1 MGIGVNVLAGLRTA
15 ALRRR
20 LTRRL
25 DRHLATG
32 GPRAVLAAQTRAV
45 AERLA
50 AAVTDRADLPSLQ
63 TLARFHAA
71 CSDARGPHD
80 GRADRSR
87 ALELGRLIREL
98 DPEAVPEPVIALA
111 GRFDSAEQREEDPAL
126 AMVVD
131 ALQSGDGTVAV
142 QAARLLRQELRSRPD
157 DPERG
162 ITLSLLGTALL
173 IGSSTATPDADLDE
187 TVDVL
192 REATE
197 ALADDPDRASV
208 VAQLGWALS
217 CRYFDR
223 RSASDR
229 DQAIEALREGMRL
242 APESPA
248 QLVLLLTELGH
259 LLLERF
265 AATHRPTDEEEALRA
280 LREAA
285 ARATAD
291 PGGAGDFA
299 GLTIP
304 PHLRPSPGRAPAFL
318 GTAVYDRFLRAGD
331 SADLDEAVGA
341 LRTALRFASAQGQ
354 SGVPLPGFST
364 SPAEENPRLHA
375 LVHLGSALIS
385 RYERD
390 VAPED
395 ADEAIDLL
403 EEAARTWPSED
414 PGRALPYAL
423 LGGILTR
430 MLGHRDAATDLSRGI
445 EALRK
450 AIVATP
456 HTDSQR
462 AGRLADLGQALLG
475 RVLVGGAQYDP
486 DEAVDTFRAAVA
498 ATEEGH
504 PERSLRLAGLGTAL
518 WFRFQRV
525 GGLADTDEAIRLG
538 RLAVAAAPEGS
549 FAEHNSLIALAGWLH
564 GRFRRT
570 KDDADLAEAVDA
582 GQRAVA
588 ACRDD
593 PASQAAA
600 MIFLGTILQTRFQHR
615 GVRADLDQGIEAL
628 RAAVRLRPADH
639 PRGLALARA
648 NLANALR
655 LSFDQGGPLS
665 DIDEAVDALRGKLP
679 FDSEEL
685 NRAATLC
692 ALGEALASRYRR
704 TLEQAT
710 RREAREHLLKVADMR
725 TAPAS
730 LRLQA
735 AKAWTALAAD
745 VQDWSDAVAGAARAS
760 ELLSLLA
767 WRGLPRRDQERVLID
782 HEGLAGD
789 AAAYALL
796 AGDSA
801 RALEML
807 EHGRGVL
814 LSRTLDTRTDIGR
827 LRSLHPELAQR
838 LEAIR
843 DALDSAGAGDLLS
856 EQVPAGAPRASGID
870 YEQRLLLAREWD
882 GLVERIRRLDDSL
895 ADFLRRPGAR
905 QLQEVAAEGP
915 IVVLNVAERRS
926 DALIL
931 TVEELLTVPLV
942 NVTPERVAEYV
953 VDFYLALQDPVKL
966 SARATMEDVLAWL
979 WDAVAGPVLDALG
992 HRPVPPGVTP
1002 PRLWWVPTGLLTLLP
1017 LHAAGRAGDGVL
1029 DRVMSS
1035 YAPTVGTLAH
1045 ARNAAWT
1052 TGPAQVTV
1060 VALPGHDL
1068 PNAQRESKDI
1078 GTLFPGAQQLVDDRA
1093 TRANVLGVLPTSH
1106 VVHFA
1111 CHASQDLVNPS
1122 HGHLRL
1128 YDGALDVLEFARL
1141 RLGTAELAYLSAC
1154 QTATGGIALAD
1165 EAVHLA
1171 SAFQLAGYRQVIGTL
1186 WPIQDAVAAD
1196 IATDVYTQLRQDGGG
1211 VATRQAAAALHGAIR
1226 RARAAHPE
1234 EPHLWAS
1241 HIHLG
1246 P

>member
-1 MGIGVNVLAGLRTA
+1 MGIGVSVLAGLRTA

-32 GPRAVLAAQTRAV
+32 DPHTVLAARTRAV

-50 AAVTDRADLPSLQ
+50 AAVADRADLPSLRA
-63 TLARFHAA
+63 LARFHAA
-71 CSDARGPHD
+71 CADERGPDD
-80 GRADRSR
+80 GRDDRSR
-87 ALELGRLIREL
+87 ALELRARIAES
-98 DPEAVPEPVIALA
+98 EPDSAPGPVTASA
-111 GRFDSAEQREEDPAL
+111 DRFDSTEQREEDPAL
-126 AMVVD
+126 AMLVD
-131 ALQSGDGTVAV
+131 AVQRGDGTAAV
-142 QAARLLRQELRSRPD
+142 QAAHLLRQELRSRPD

-162 ITLSLLGTALL
+162 ITLGLLGTALL
-173 IGSSTATPDADLDE
+173 IGSSTATPGADLDE

-192 REATE
+192 REAAQ
-197 ALADDPDRASV
+197 ALADDPDRAMV
-208 VAQLGWALS
+208 VAQLGWALGS
-217 CRYFDR
+217 RYFDR

-229 DQAIEALREGMRL
+229 DQAIEALREGTRL
-242 APESPA
+242 APDDRDRS
-248 QLVLLLTELGH
+248 VLLLTELGR

-265 AATHRPTDEEEALRA
+265 AATHRAADEEEALRV

-285 ARATAD
+285 AQATAD
-291 PGGAGDFA
+291 PGGVGDIP
-299 GLTIP
+299 GLSMLP
-304 PHLRPSPGRAPAFL
+304 NLRPSPGRAPALL
-318 GTAVYDRFLRAGD
+318 GTALYDRFLRTGD
-331 SADLDEAVGA
+331 PSDLDEAVGD
-341 LRTALRFASAQGQ
+341 LRTSLRLSAAHEQR
-354 SGVPLPGFST
+354 SAPLPGSPT
-364 SPAEENPRLHA
+364 PPAETNPRLDA
-375 LVHLGSALIS
+375 LVNLGSALIS

-390 VAPED
+390 AAPGD

-403 EEAARTWPSED
+403 GEAARIWPSED

-430 MLGHRDAATDLSRGI
+430 TLEHRDAATDHSRGI

-450 AIVATP
+450 AVEATP
-456 HTDSQR
+456 HTDSRR
-462 AGRLADLGQALLG
+462 AGRLADLGQALIE
-475 RVLVGGAQYDP
+475 RVVVAGAQDDP
-486 DEAVDTFRAAVA
+486 DEAIDTFRAAVA

-504 PERSLRLAGLGTAL
+504 PERSRRLAGLGTAL
-518 WFRFQRV
+518 WLRFQRV
-525 GGLADTDEAIRLG
+525 GGLADADEAVRLG

-549 FAEHNSLIALAGWLH
+549 FAHHFSLMTLAGYLH
-564 GRFRRT
+564 GRFRRA
-570 KDDADLAEAVDA
+570 KDDADLAEAIDV
-582 GQRAVA
+582 GRRAVA
-588 ACRDD
+588 VSQGDSAF
-593 PASQAAA
+593 QAAA
-600 MIFLGTILQTRFQHR
+600 MIFLGTALRTRFQHR

-628 RAAVRLRPADH
+628 RAAVLLSDR

-655 LSFDQGGPLS
+655 LSFDHGGPLS
-665 DIDEAVDALRGKLP
+665 DIDETVDALRGKLP
-679 FDSEEL
+679 FDSEGF

-704 TLEQAT
+704 TREEAT
-710 RREAREHLLKVADMR
+710 RREAFEHLKNVADMR

-745 VQDWSDAVAGAARAS
+745 TQDWPSAVAGASRAS

-767 WRGLPRRDQERVLID
+767 WRGLPRRDQERLLID

-796 AGDSA
+796 AGDPA
-801 RALEML
+801 RALEVL

-814 LSRTLDTRTDIGR
+814 LSRTFDTRTDIGR
-827 LRSLHPELAQR
+827 LRSLHPGLAQR
-838 LEAIR
+838 LESIR
-843 DALDSAGAGDLLS
+843 DALDSAGADDLLS
-856 EQVPAGAPRASGID
+856 EQVTAGARQASGIA

-905 QLQEVAAEGP
+905 RLRAVAAEGP
-915 IVVLNVAERRS
+915 VVVLNVAERRS

-931 TVEELLTVPLV
+931 TAEQLHTVPLTD
-942 NVTPERVAEYV
+942 VTPERVAEYV
-953 VDFYLALQDPVKL
+953 VDFYLALQDPTKL
-966 SARATMEDVLAWL
+966 SARTTLEDVFAWL
-979 WDAVAGPVLDALG
+979 WDAVTGPVLDVLG
-992 HRPVPPGVTP
+992 YRPVPPDGTP

-1045 ARNAAWT
+1045 VRNAARPD
-1052 TGPAQVTV
+1052 GPTQVTV
-1060 VALPGHDL
+1060 VALPGNDL

-1078 GTLFPGAQQLVDDRA
+1078 RHLFPGARQLVDDRA
-1093 TRANVLGVLPTSH
+1093 TRADVLDVLPTSH

-1111 CHASQDLVNPS
+1111 CHAGQDLVNPS
-1122 HGHLRL
+1122 QGHLRL
-1128 YDGALDVLEFARL
+1128 HDGALDVLEIARL
-1141 RLGTAELAYLSAC
+1141 RLDTAELAYLSAC
-1154 QTATGGIALAD
+1154 QTATGGITLAD

-1196 IATDVYTQLRQDGGG
+1196 IAKDVYTQLRRDGG
-1211 VATRQAAAALHGAIR
+1211 VATARASAALHRAVQ
-1226 RARAAHPE
+1226 RARAAHPR

>member
-1 MGIGVNVLAGLRTA
+1 MGSGVNVLAGLHTA

-32 GPRAVLAAQTRAV
+32 DPQTVLAPRARAV
-45 AERLA
+45 ADRLA
-50 AAVTDRADLPSLQ
+50 AAMADRADLPSLQ
-63 TLARFHAA
+63 ALARFHAA
-71 CSDARGPHD
+71 CADERGPND
-80 GRADRSR
+80 GRDDRSR
-87 ALELGRLIREL
+87 ALEFGARIREL
-98 DPEAVPEPVIALA
+98 ESGSITGPVTASA
-111 GRFDSAEQREEDPAL
+111 DRFDNTEQREEDPAL

-131 ALQSGDGTVAV
+131 ALQRGDGTVAV
-142 QAARLLRQELRSRPD
+142 QAAHLLRQELRSRPD

-173 IGSSTATPDADLDE
+173 IGSSTATPGADLDDTIE
-187 TVDVL
+187 VL
-192 REATE
+192 REAVQV
-197 ALADDPDRASV
+197 LADDPDRAPV
-208 VAQLGWALS
+208 VAQLGWALRS
-217 CRYFDR
+217 RYLDR

-242 APESPA
+242 APDDRA

-265 AATHRPTDEEEALRA
+265 AATHRPVDEEEALGV

-285 ARATAD
+285 AQATAD
-291 PGGAGDFA
+291 PGGDIA

-304 PHLRPSPGRAPAFL
+304 ANLRPSPGGAPAVL
-318 GTAVYDRFLRAGD
+318 GRALYDRFLRTGD
-331 SADLDEAVGA
+331 PADLDEAVGA
-341 LRTALRFASAQGQ
+341 LRTAVRLSAAHEQG
-354 SGVPLPGFST
+354 SAPLPGST
-364 SPAEENPRLHA
+364 TPPVEQSLRLHA
-375 LVHLGSALIS
+375 LVNLGSALIN

-390 VAPED
+390 AAPGD

-414 PGRALPYAL
+414 AGRALPYAL

-430 MLGHRDAATDLSRGI
+430 TLGHRDAPMDLSRGI

-450 AIVATP
+450 AVEVTP

-462 AGRLADLGQALLG
+462 ASRLADLGAALMEQ
-475 RVLVGGAQYDP
+475 VMVGGTQHDP
-486 DEAVDTFRAAVA
+486 DEAIDTFRAAVA

-504 PERSLRLAGLGTAL
+504 PERSRRLAGLGTAL
-518 WFRFQRV
+518 WLRFQRV
-525 GGLADTDEAIRLG
+525 GGLADADEAVRLG
-538 RLAVAAAPEGS
+538 RLAAAAAPEGS
-549 FAEHNSLIALAGWLH
+549 FAQHFSLITLAGYLH
-564 GRFRRT
+564 GRFRRA
-570 KDDADLAEAVDA
+570 KDDADLTEAIDV
-582 GQRAVA
+582 GRRAVA
-588 ACRDD
+588 ASQDD
-593 PASQAAA
+593 PASQSAA
-600 MIFLGTILQTRFQHR
+600 MIFLGSALQTRFQHR

-628 RAAVRLRPADH
+628 RAAVLLSPADR

-655 LSFDQGGPLS
+655 LSFDHGGPIR
-665 DIDEAVDALRGKLP
+665 DIDEAVDAFRGKLP
-679 FDSEEL
+679 FDSEGA

-704 TLEQAT
+704 TREEAT
-710 RREAREHLLKVADMR
+710 RREAFEHLMNVADMR
-725 TAPAS
+725 IAPAS

-745 VQDWSDAVAGAARAS
+745 IQDWSGAVAGASRAS

-767 WRGLPRRDQERVLID
+767 WRGLPRRDQERLLID

-796 AGDSA
+796 AGDPA
-801 RALEML
+801 RALEVL

-814 LSRTLDTRTDIGR
+814 LSRTFDTRTDIGR

-838 LEAIR
+838 LESIR

-856 EQVPAGAPRASGID
+856 AQVTVGTRQASGIG

-882 GLVERIRRLDDSL
+882 DLVERIRGLDDSL

-905 QLQEVAAEGP
+905 RLQAVAAEGP
-915 IVVLNVAERRS
+915 VVVLNVAERRS

-931 TVEELLTVPLV
+931 TAEQLHTVPLGD
-942 NVTPERVAEYV
+942 VTPERVAEYV
-953 VDFYLALQDPVKL
+953 VDFYLALQDPTKL
-966 SARATMEDVLAWL
+966 SARAIMEDVLAWL
-979 WDAVAGPVLDALG
+979 WDAVTGPVLDALG
-992 HRPVPPGVTP
+992 YHAVTPDGTP

-1017 LHAAGRAGDGVL
+1017 LHAAGRAGDGAL

-1045 ARNAAWT
+1045 VRNAARAD
-1052 TGPAQVTV
+1052 GPTQVTV
-1060 VALPGHDL
+1060 VALPGNDL

-1078 GTLFPGAQQLVDDRA
+1078 RDLFSGARQLVDDRA
-1093 TRANVLGVLPTSH
+1093 TRADVLGALPTSH

-1111 CHASQDLVNPS
+1111 CHAGQDLVNPS
-1122 HGHLRL
+1122 QGHLRL
-1128 YDGALDVLEFARL
+1128 YDGDLDVLEIARL
-1141 RLGTAELAYLSAC
+1141 RLDTAELAYLSAC
-1154 QTATGGIALAD
+1154 QTATGGVTLAD

-1171 SAFQLAGYRQVIGTL
+1171 SAFQLAGYRQVVGTL

-1196 IATDVYTQLRQDGGG
+1196 IAKDVYTQLRRDGGL
-1211 VATRQAAAALHGAIR
+1211 ATGQAAAALHCAVQ
-1226 RARAAHPE
+1226 RARAAHPR

>member
-1 MGIGVNVLAGLRTA
+1 MDIGVNVLAGLRTA

-32 GPRAVLAAQTRAV
+32 DPQAVLAARTRAV

-50 AAVTDRADLPSLQ
+50 AAVAGRADLPSLQ
-63 TLARFHAA
+63 VLARFHAA
-71 CSDARGPHD
+71 CADERGLHD

-87 ALELGRLIREL
+87 ALELGRVIRKL
-98 DPEAVPEPVIALA
+98 DPAAVPEPVIALA
-111 GRFDSAEQREEDPAL
+111 GPFDSTEQREEDPAL

-131 ALQSGDGTVAV
+131 ALQSGDGTLAV
-142 QAARLLRQELRSRPD
+142 EAAHLLRQELRSRPD

-162 ITLSLLGTALL
+162 ITLSLLGAALL
-173 IGSSTATPDADLDE
+173 IGSSTGTPGADVDE

-192 REATE
+192 REAAE
-197 ALADDPDRASV
+197 ALVGDPDRASV
-208 VAQLGWALS
+208 VAQLGLALS
-217 CRYFDR
+217 NRYFDR
-223 RSASDR
+223 RSTSDR
-229 DQAIEALREGMRL
+229 DEAIEVLREAVRL
-242 APESPA
+242 VPEVRA
-248 QLVLLLTELGH
+248 HLVLPLTVLGH

-265 AATHRPTDEEEALRA
+265 AATHRPADEEEALRG

-285 ARATAD
+285 AQVTAD
-291 PGGAGDFA
+291 PGGAGDVA
-299 GLTIP
+299 GLTIS
-304 PHLRPSPGRAPAFL
+304 PHLRPSPAAAPAFL
-318 GTAVYDRFLRAGD
+318 GTALYDRFLRTGD
-331 SADLDEAVGA
+331 PADLDDAVGA
-341 LRTALRFASAQGQ
+341 LRTALRFSAAQKQ
-354 SGVPLPGFST
+354 SGVPLLGSVTPLG
-364 SPAEENPRLHA
+364 EENARLDA
-375 LVHLGSALIS
+375 LVHLGAALIS

-390 VAPED
+390 VAPGD

-403 EEAARTWPSED
+403 EEAARTWPSAD

-423 LGGILTR
+423 LGGMLTR
-430 MLGHRDAATDLSRGI
+430 TLGHRDAATDLSRGI
-445 EALRK
+445 EALRH
-450 AIVATP
+450 AIEATP
-456 HTDSQR
+456 HNDSKR
-462 AGRLADLGQALLG
+462 TGRLADLGQALLD
-475 RVLVGGAQYDP
+475 RVVVGGAQYDP
-486 DEAVDTFRAAVA
+486 DEVIDTFRAAVA

-504 PERSLRLAGLGTAL
+504 PERSQRLVGLGTAL

-525 GGLADTDEAIRLG
+525 GGLADIDEAIRLG

-549 FAEHNSLIALAGWLH
+549 FAECVSLISLAGWLH

-570 KDDADLAEAVDA
+570 KDDADLAEAFDVCR
-582 GQRAVA
+582 RAVA
-588 ACRDD
+588 ASQDD

-600 MIFLGTILQTRFQHR
+600 MSFLGTMLQTRFQHR
-615 GVRADLDQGIEAL
+615 GLRADLDQGIEAL

-639 PRGLALARA
+639 PRGLALAQA

-704 TLEQAT
+704 TLEEAT
-710 RREAREHLLKVADMR
+710 RREAREHLVKVADMR

-745 VQDWSDAVAGAARAS
+745 VQDWSDAVAGASRAS

-767 WRGLPRRDQERVLID
+767 WRGLPRRDQERILID

-796 AGDSA
+796 AGDAA

-814 LSRTLDTRTDIGR
+814 LSRTFDTRTDIGR

-856 EQVPAGAPRASGID
+856 EQVTAAPQASDLD

-905 QLQEVAAEGP
+905 RLQAAAAEGP

-931 TVEELLTVPLV
+931 TAEQLHTVPLV
-942 NVTPERVAEYV
+942 DVTPERVAEYV
-953 VDFYLALQDPVKL
+953 VDFYLALQDPAKL

-979 WDAVAGPVLDALG
+979 WDAVARPALDALG
-992 HRPVPPGVTP
+992 RRPVPRDSTP

-1017 LHAAGRAGDGVL
+1017 LHAAGRVGDGVL
-1029 DRVMSS
+1029 DRVISS

-1045 ARNAAWT
+1045 ARNGAWAT
-1052 TGPAQVTV
+1052 RPAQVTV
-1060 VALPGHDL
+1060 VALPGDDL

-1078 GTLFPGAQQLVDDRA
+1078 GRLFPSARQLVDDRA
-1093 TRANVLGVLPTSH
+1093 TRANVLDVLPTSH

-1128 YDGALDVLEFARL
+1128 YDGALDVLELARL

-1154 QTATGGIALAD
+1154 QTATGGITLAD
-1165 EAVHLA
+1165 EAIHLA

-1196 IATDVYTQLRQDGGG
+1196 IATDVYTRLRRGGGG
-1211 VATRQAAAALHGAIR
+1211 VATGQAAAALHGAIR
-1226 RARAAHPE
+1226 RARAAHPRG
-1234 EPHLWAS
+1234 PHLWAS

>member
-1 MGIGVNVLAGLRTA
+1 MSIGVNVLAGLRTA

-32 GPRAVLAAQTRAV
+32 DPHAVLAARTRAM

-50 AAVTDRADLPSLQ
+50 AAVADRSDLRSLQ
-63 TLARFHAA
+63 ALARFHAA
-71 CSDARGPHD
+71 CADELGPDD
-80 GRADRSR
+80 GRDDRSW
-87 ALELGRLIREL
+87 ALELGSRIAEL
-98 DPEAVPEPVIALA
+98 DPDSVPEPVTALA
-111 GRFDSAEQREEDPAL
+111 GRFDSTEQREEDPAL

-131 ALQSGDGTVAV
+131 ALQRGDGTVAV
-142 QAARLLRQELRSRPD
+142 QAAHLLRQELRSRPD

-173 IGSSTATPDADLDE
+173 IGSSTATPGADLDE

-192 REATE
+192 QEATQ
-197 ALADDPDRASV
+197 ALADDPDRAPV

-217 CRYFDR
+217 SRYFDR
-223 RSASDR
+223 QSASDR
-229 DQAIEALREGMRL
+229 DQAIEALREGTLL
-242 APESPA
+242 APDDRA
-248 QLVLLLTELGH
+248 QSVLLLTGLGR

-265 AATHRPTDEEEALRA
+265 AATHRPADEAEALRV

-285 ARATAD
+285 AQATAD
-291 PGGAGDFA
+291 PGGVGDIA
-299 GLTIP
+299 RMTIL

-318 GTAVYDRFLRAGD
+318 GIALYDRFLRTGD
-331 SADLDEAVGA
+331 PAELDEAVGV
-341 LRTALRFASAQGQ
+341 LRTALRLSAAHKQRGAPALASPTPP
-354 SGVPLPGFST
+354 VEVT
-364 SPAEENPRLHA
+364 PRLNA
-375 LVHLGSALIS
+375 LAHLGSALFS

-390 VAPED
+390 AAPGD
-395 ADEAIDLL
+395 ADEAIDVL

-430 MLGHRDAATDLSRGI
+430 TLGHRDAATDLSRGI

-450 AIVATP
+450 AVEATSP
-456 HTDSQR
+456 ADSQR
-462 AGRLADLGQALLG
+462 AGRLAELGEALME
-475 RVLVGGAQYDP
+475 RIMAGGARDDP
-486 DEAVDTFRAAVA
+486 DEAIDTFRTAVA

-504 PERSLRLAGLGTAL
+504 PEHSRRLAWLGTAL

-525 GGLADTDEAIRLG
+525 GGLADVDEAVRLG
-538 RLAVAAAPEGS
+538 RLAVTAAPEGS
-549 FAEHNSLIALAGWLH
+549 FAEHFSLMTLAGYLH

-570 KDDADLAEAVDA
+570 RDNGDLAEAIDV
-582 GQRAVA
+582 GRRAVA
-588 ACRDD
+588 ASQDD
-593 PASQAAA
+593 PVAQSAA
-600 MIFLGTILQTRFQHR
+600 MIFLGTALQTRFQHR

-628 RAAVRLRPADH
+628 RAAVLLRPADR

-655 LSFDQGGPLS
+655 LSFDHGGPLS
-665 DIDEAVDALRGKLP
+665 DIDEAVDALRAKLP
-679 FDSEEL
+679 FDSEGV

-704 TLEQAT
+704 TLEEAT
-710 RREAREHLLKVADMR
+710 RQEAFEHLKNVVDMR

-735 AKAWTALAAD
+735 AKAWTDLAAD
-745 VQDWSDAVAGAARAS
+745 IQDWSGAVAGASRAS

-767 WRGLPRRDQERVLID
+767 WRGLPRRDQERLLID

-796 AGDSA
+796 AGDPA

-814 LSRTLDTRTDIGR
+814 LSRTFDTRTDIGR

-838 LEAIR
+838 LESIR
-843 DALDSAGAGDLLS
+843 DALDSAGTDDLLS
-856 EQVPAGAPRASGID
+856 EQVTAGARQASGIA

-882 GLVERIRRLDDSL
+882 ALVERIRRLDDSL

-905 QLQEVAAEGP
+905 RLQAVAAEGP
-915 IVVLNVAERRS
+915 VVVLNVAERRS

-931 TVEELLTVPLV
+931 TAEQLHTVPLV
-942 NVTPERVAEYV
+942 DVTPERVAEYV
-953 VDFYLALQDPVKL
+953 VDFYVALQDPTKL
-966 SARATMEDVLAWL
+966 SARATMEDVFAWL
-979 WDAVAGPVLDALG
+979 WDAVTGPVLDALG
-992 HRPVPPGVTP
+992 YRPVPTDGTP

-1045 ARNAAWT
+1045 VRNAARADGQT
-1052 TGPAQVTV
+1052 QVTV
-1060 VALPGHDL
+1060 VSLPGNDL

-1078 GTLFPGAQQLVDDRA
+1078 RDLFPGARQLVDDRA
-1093 TRANVLGVLPTSH
+1093 TQANVLDVLPTSH

-1122 HGHLRL
+1122 QGHLRL
-1128 YDGALDVLEFARL
+1128 HDGALDVLEIARL
-1141 RLGTAELAYLSAC
+1141 RLDTAELAYLSAC
-1154 QTATGGIALAD
+1154 QTATGGITLAD

-1196 IATDVYTQLRQDGGG
+1196 IAKDVYTQLRRDGD
-1211 VATRQAAAALHGAIR
+1211 VATARAAVALHRAVQ
-1226 RARAAHPE
+1226 RARAAHPR